1 MLEIRNTVT
10 EMKNDFGV
18 PISKLNMSEDRIGEL
33 EGSSTET
40 TQTKIQRKKNEKKK
54 KDKHARIRG
63 QFQMW
68 FSSVQLLSRV
78 RLFATPW
85 TTARQASLSITN
97 SQSPPKPMFHRVGDA
112 MQPSHPLSSP
122 SPPALSL
129 SQHQGLFKWVS
140 CPHQVDKVLVF
151 QVQHQSLQ
159 WTPRTD
165 LP

>member
-68 FSSVQLLSRV
+68 FSSVQLLSCV
-78 RLFATPW
+78 RLFATP
-85 TTARQASLSITN
+85 
-97 SQSPPKPMFHRVGDA
+97 
-112 MQPSHPLSSP
+112 
-122 SPPALSL
+122 
-129 SQHQGLFKWVS
+129 
-140 CPHQVDKVLVF
+140 
-151 QVQHQSLQ
+151 
-159 WTPRTD
+159 
-165 LP
+165 